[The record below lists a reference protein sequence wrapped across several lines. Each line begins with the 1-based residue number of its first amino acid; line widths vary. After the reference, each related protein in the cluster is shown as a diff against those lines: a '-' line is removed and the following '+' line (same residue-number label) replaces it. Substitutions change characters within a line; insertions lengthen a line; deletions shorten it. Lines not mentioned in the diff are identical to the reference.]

1 MFYFRGRFCVYKPAH
16 GPLLLMKTA
25 SVRSMELR
33 MRFIKLSRGFSVV
46 ATGLVALLSMP
57 AARAEYELNMT
68 QGVTPISHQLYGL
81 HMLVLWIC
89 VIIGVV
95 VFGAMAWSIIH
106 HRKSKGAVS
115 ANFHESTTVEIVW
128 TVVPLLILIGIAIP
142 ATGTLLELEDAKT
155 DADITLQVTGIQW
168 KWKYTFVDED
178 VSFISSLAQTSRD
191 VMSDPTDNENY
202 LLEVDN
208 QLVLPIGKKI
218 RFLFHSNDVIHA
230 WWVPDLAVK
239 QDSIPGFIN
248 DSWAIIEKPG
258 IYRGQ
263 CAELCGKDHGFMP
276 IVVNAVSEPEYEE
289 WLAGMKAEA
298 AAAAA
303 AADEE
308 WSMQDLVARG
318 ETIYQANCSACH
330 GPTGAGIPGAF
341 PAMTGSPVV
350 TGPAAG
356 HIDIL
361 VNGVAGTS
369 MAAFKNQLNDV
380 DIAAVITYERNRLGN
395 SVGDTVQPS
404 AIKNAR

>member
-1 MFYFRGRFCVYKPAH
+1 MFACRCTERRFPEQDAAVY
-16 GPLLLMKTA
+16 
-25 SVRSMELR
+25 SRELR
-33 MRFIKLSRGFSVV
+33 MRLSKLTRRFSLVV
-46 ATGLVALLSMP
+46 LVFVAMLSMP
-57 AARAEYELNMT
+57 VAQAAYQLNMT
-68 QGVTPISHQLYGL
+68 EGVSPISKELYSL
-81 HMLVLWIC
+81 HMIVFWIC
-89 VIIGVV
+89 VVIGAL

-106 HRKSKGAVS
+106 HRKSKGAVA
-115 ANFHESTTVEIVW
+115 ANFHESTKVEIIW

-142 ATGTLLELEDAKT
+142 ATGTLLDLEDAKT
-155 DADITLQVTGIQW
+155 NADITLQVTGIQW

-178 VSFISSLAQTSRD
+178 VSFISSLAQSSRD
-191 VMSDPTDNENY
+191 VIKDPTGNEHY
-202 LLEVDN
+202 LLEVDKP
-208 QLVLPIGKKI
+208 LVLPVGKKI

-230 WWVPDLAVK
+230 WWVPALGVK

-248 DSWAIIEKPG
+248 DSWALIEEPG

-276 IVVNAVSEPEYEE
+276 IVVNAVSEPEYKE
-289 WLAGMKAEA
+289 WLAGMQAEA

-303 AADEE
+303 SASEE

-318 ETIYQANCSACH
+318 ETVYQANCSACH

-341 PAMTGSPVV
+341 PAMTGSAIVN
-350 TGPAAG
+350 GDAAA

-361 VNGVAGTS
+361 VNGRAGTA
-369 MAAFKNQLNDV
+369 MAAFKNQLNDI
-380 DIAAVITYERNRLGN
+380 DIAAVITFERNRLGN